1 MRTNLLVVILYLCF
15 LQFSY
20 SQESDGVVAF
30 ALPIRNSLTF
40 NRQLINP
47 TFSFVREQHKFISFS
62 NKREWVQFNDAPT
75 SYFASY
81 SGRFTENIG
90 AGVTAFQQDYGVLT
104 TFGGVLNFAYNVRLN
119 RDSNLTFGLNTAAYS
134 SGVNQSKVV
143 TNFDD
148 PSLQNVPSNLMLT
161 VNPGINYG
169 NTFIDLGVSVNNLV
183 LYNVETSS
191 QVKEDN
197 LQGIQ
202 VHAMYTGYMASRG
215 FFDEAKFSGL
225 IRSEFREDTT
235 ILAGLAMV
243 TIPSGIWAQVGYNSL
258 YGASGGIGLN
268 ITKTIALEYNY
279 ERAIGELSN
288 FGPSHELTLAY
299 RFENKERYY
308 YSGDDE
314 VAGLISTTKKRRP
327 KSRNRSTSRVAN
339 TNTKPAEVTTVT
351 DVDTQKIE
359 ADKAAKLKQQN
370 EQEEAAKL
378 AQLQKE
384 QEAKEQAETQAKLK
398 AEQEAKAKE
407 IAAKRAELE
416 AQQKAKAAA
425 ERQARLQQEQEA
437 KALAEAEQR
446 AKAVAAEK
454 AEQERIAQA
463 AEKEALL
470 KAQQKAT
477 ADSLAQIAKAEQLKA
492 EQDLMANPKNELGKT
507 MNSLVKTVEESNEV
521 QADLLAQFNEVINV
535 KDQDLKDLKEEND
548 LSEKGITVAPRPF
561 KSITAENNALN
572 ALKTDLDNIIASR
585 SDDIKSLEELYEDM
599 TESDT
604 LTNGLVLLQYK
615 NTIKRLTSEQAS
627 AIETRTQLESRLESI
642 NVATEFERRRRIK
655 RAAYKNEDD
664 RYAQDRAALNYI
676 LN

>member
-191 QVKEDN
+191 QVKKDN

-243 TIPSGIWAQVGYNSL
+243 TIPSGIWAQVGYNNL

-308 YSGDDE
+308 YSG
-314 VAGLISTTKKRRP
+314 
-327 KSRNRSTSRVAN
+327 
-339 TNTKPAEVTTVT
+339 
-351 DVDTQKIE
+351 
-359 ADKAAKLKQQN
+359 
-370 EQEEAAKL
+370 
-378 AQLQKE
+378 
-384 QEAKEQAETQAKLK
+384 
-398 AEQEAKAKE
+398 
-407 IAAKRAELE
+407 
-416 AQQKAKAAA
+416 
-425 ERQARLQQEQEA
+425 
-437 KALAEAEQR
+437 
-446 AKAVAAEK
+446 
-454 AEQERIAQA
+454 
-463 AEKEALL
+463 
-470 KAQQKAT
+470 
-477 ADSLAQIAKAEQLKA
+477 
-492 EQDLMANPKNELGKT
+492 
-507 MNSLVKTVEESNEV
+507 
-521 QADLLAQFNEVINV
+521 
-535 KDQDLKDLKEEND
+535 
-548 LSEKGITVAPRPF
+548 
-561 KSITAENNALN
+561 
-572 ALKTDLDNIIASR
+572 
-585 SDDIKSLEELYEDM
+585 
-599 TESDT
+599 
-604 LTNGLVLLQYK
+604 
-615 NTIKRLTSEQAS
+615 
-627 AIETRTQLESRLESI
+627 
-642 NVATEFERRRRIK
+642 
-655 RAAYKNEDD
+655 
-664 RYAQDRAALNYI
+664 
-676 LN
+676 